1 MRGKDYP
8 RHATLAECL
17 TLPVVEAEGAGAEPS
32 APAAVLW
39 SSLVGSDVVLTRNVA
54 SARTLLLRTLGIEP
68 GAAVAVPANAQADLV
83 EALKGHGARPIF
95 GELDAQLGLTIAPAS
110 SDTGAGGPAVTWAN
124 PAAGLP
130 VRATAR
136 VGRVVLD
143 CADTWPNGPLGGADA
158 LLCGLHLADAP
169 DPRVE
174 AGALLAFR
182 DPALIRRAAAL
193 HDPTDR
199 PDERRAASQAQ
210 RAQVLV
216 LRQCQRLAEVQRGLA
231 EAAGLPLLPVN
242 SSGGLP
248 HGVPVQVPDESDV
261 STFLAY
267 VRGEHT
273 PVIWLPELQPLHR
286 AAASNHHIS
295 AERLARWLLVP
306 VGPDDTAEE
315 IRHAVLGIVKAAEY
329 LGVRWRTDPARAA
342 WYAELMNEMYG
353 PGHDAYRPAF
363 AMGNMI

>member
-1 MRGKDYP
+1 V
-8 RHATLAECL
+8 AEA
-17 TLPVVEAEGAGAEPS
+17 PGAS
-32 APAAVLW
+32 PAAVLW
-39 SSLVGSDVVLTRNVA
+39 SSVVGSDVVLTRSVA
-54 SARTLLLRTLGIEP
+54 SARALLLRTLGVEP
-68 GAAVAVPANAQADLV
+68 GDAVALPANAQADLA
-83 EALKGHGARPIF
+83 EALKRHGARPIF
-95 GELDAQLGLTIAPAS
+95 CALDAQLGLTIAPAS
-110 SDTGAGGPAVTWAN
+110 SDTGAGGPAVMWAN
-124 PAAGLP
+124 PAAGVP

-136 VGRVVLD
+136 AGRVVLD

-169 DPRVE
+169 DPRGE

-182 DPALIRRAAAL
+182 DPVLTRQAAAL
-193 HDPTDR
+193 RDPADR
-199 PDERRAASQAQ
+199 PDEGRAASQAQ
-210 RAQVLV
+210 RAQDLV
-216 LRQCQRLAEVQRGLA
+216 LRQRQRLAEVQRGLA

-248 HGVPVQVPDESDV
+248 HGVAVQIPDECDV
-261 STFLAY
+261 ATFLAY

-273 PVIWLPELQPLHR
+273 PVAWLPELQPLHR
-286 AAASNHHIS
+286 AAVASHRTT

-363 AMGNMI
+363 VLTNMY